1 MAVKKI
7 LIVDDDPDIRHGLGI
22 RLSANNYDVVFAGDG
37 FSAITI
43 TRDEK
48 PDLILLDIGLHRG
61 DGFVVLQR
69 LQENAILAAIPV
81 IVISALDPLTTRDYA
96 LLAGAKV
103 FFSKPVNHR
112 ELLVAVR
119 QALGEAPIAA

>member
-37 FSAITI
+37 FTAINI
-43 TRDEK
+43 TREEK

-61 DGFVVLQR
+61 DGFVVMQR
-69 LQENAILAAIPV
+69 LRENANLAMIPV
-81 IVISALDPLTTRDYA
+81 IVISALDPRTTRDPA
-96 LLAGAKV
+96 LAAGAKT
-103 FFSKPVNHR
+103 FFSKPVDNN
-112 ELLVAVR
+112 ELLAAVR
-119 QALGEAPIAA
+119 KTIGDSPVAA